1 MRILITGGAGF
12 IGSHLADALVN
23 KGHEVTILDNLSTGT
38 KKFISPQAE
47 FIQMDIRDDKILS
60 IFHTH
65 HFDVIYHEAA
75 QTMVPLSIEKP
86 KFDAEEN
93 IIGLLSVLEAARK
106 TNVSKIIF
114 SSSAAIY
121 GDNLH
126 LPLKETEKPEP
137 TSFYGLTKYTTES
150 YLALYHKLFGLNYTV
165 LRYSNVYGPRQGANG
180 EGGVIYLFARALGNK
195 EKITILGNGKQTRDF
210 IYVHDIVSANIAALD
225 KGNEEAFNISTET
238 ELSIKDLALQM
249 IQLSNLDESY
259 IQYGPERDG
268 DIFAS
273 SLSNQKAKKLLQWQ
287 PTVPLQ
293 KGLKETLQ
301 FFLA

>member
-38 KKFISPQAE
+38 KKFIPPQAE

-60 IFHTH
+60 IFQTH

-137 TSFYGLTKYTTES
+137 TSFYGCLLYTS
-150 YLALYHKLFGLNYTV
+150 
-165 LRYSNVYGPRQGANG
+165 
-180 EGGVIYLFARALGNK
+180 
-195 EKITILGNGKQTRDF
+195 D
-210 IYVHDIVSANIAALD
+210 AA
-225 KGNEEAFNISTET
+225 
-238 ELSIKDLALQM
+238 
-249 IQLSNLDESY
+249 DE
-259 IQYGPERDG
+259 
-268 DIFAS
+268 
-273 SLSNQKAKKLLQWQ
+273 
-287 PTVPLQ
+287 
-293 KGLKETLQ
+293 
-301 FFLA
+301 